1 MPPVNNRNM
10 WKIFDHGGKKPKTV
24 KPNSNA
30 ATRKLF
36 KQTFFQLLHELN
48 AYILDFPSIPKTVL
62 ECRILFSVQLRLV
75 LYHIWTK
82 LTNAFAPFLTA
93 GDKIMY
99 AVVYRTIMINL
110 HNCFDTIETGQPE
123 IMS

>member
-1 MPPVNNRNM
+1 M

-24 KPNSNA
+24 KPQSNE

-36 KQTFFQLLHELN
+36 KKTFFQLLHELN
-48 AYILDFPSIPKTVL
+48 AYILDFPPIPKTVL
-62 ECRILFSVQLRLV
+62 ECRILFSVQLRLI

-82 LTNAFAPFLTA
+82 LTNAFAAFLTT

-99 AVVYRTIMINL
+99 AVVYKTIMTNL
-110 HNCFDTIETGQPE
+110 HESFDTIETSQPE
-123 IMS
+123 VMS